1 MLSISTISQ
10 WWLLVVWAI
19 SVYLAYTYFKQK
31 LSNSKV
37 KNPSNHS
44 FFTCIKNTI
53 EFKLP
58 TIKLYYHDK
67 FAKGRTKIFQDMLAI
82 KLKIWAEKLREAT
95 NKEWDLNTIYQNTL
109 INIYRWYLSERKE
122 REIPLVVVEK
132 FNKRHEPLIE
142 LYQKSIENI
151 CSSKW
156 YSSRIEKEN
165 AILEIS
171 NAMVV
176 FTILDWEKTLGSLNW
191 ELTGLKYK
199 WLLII

>member
-1 MLSISTISQ
+1 MIDTISQ

-19 SVYLAYTYFKQK
+19 SVYLAYTYFRQK
-31 LSNSKV
+31 LSNFKV
-37 KNPSNHS
+37 KKPWEHS

-58 TIKLYYHDK
+58 TIKLNYK
-67 FAKGRTKIFQDMLAI
+67 NKEARWRTKIFQDMLVI

-95 NKEWDLNTIYQNTL
+95 NKKWDLNTIYQNTL
-109 INIYRWYLSERKE
+109 IDIYHWYLSERKE
-122 REIPLVVVEK
+122 REIPLIVVEK

-176 FTILDWEKTLGSLNW
+176 FTILDWEKTLWSLNW
-191 ELTGLKYK
+191 ELTWLKYK